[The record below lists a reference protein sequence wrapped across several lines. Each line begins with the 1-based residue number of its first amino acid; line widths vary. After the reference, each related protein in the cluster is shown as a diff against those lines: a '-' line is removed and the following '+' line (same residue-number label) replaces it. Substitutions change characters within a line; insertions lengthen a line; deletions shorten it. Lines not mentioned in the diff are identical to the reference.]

1 MKRGLLLGILAGVGY
16 AIWRENQREHNA
28 VSLRNKVVILTGAAA
43 GIGRSTAHA
52 FAREQAHL
60 LLVDK
65 DAQGLSTIQE
75 AVQQYGVHAATLSID
90 LTDENA
96 PAEIVA
102 YALEKYG
109 RIDAL
114 VNNAG
119 VVISG
124 DMTLHSQEAIKR
136 LFNINVIALIRLTQ
150 AVVPVMKR
158 QHSGHIVNVA
168 SCAATMPSAGY
179 VVYGASKGAVMT
191 FSHALRREVEAD
203 GVRVSY
209 IAPGFINT
217 QMIVHMSEDG
227 MKEAGMISSLT
238 SVGVL
243 EPHHVAEGILQAIQF
258 NDYEVIVGQSGYH
271 LSSWLHRLSPRLLD
285 WVFARFTQR
294 EAILETSHRPE

>member
-1 MKRGLLLGILAGVGY
+1 MKRGLLFGMLAGVGY
-16 AIWRENQREHNA
+16 AIWRENHREQTI

-60 LLVDK
+60 LLIDR
-65 DAQGLSTIQE
+65 DAQGLASIQE
-75 AVQQYGVHAATLSID
+75 AVQQYGVSATTLSID
-90 LTDENA
+90 LTDESA
-96 PAEIVA
+96 SSEIVA

-109 RIDAL
+109 RIDVL

-119 VVISG
+119 LVISG
-124 DMTLHSQEAIKR
+124 DMTLHSQDAIER
-136 LFNINVIALIRLTQ
+136 VFDTNVIALIRLTQ
-150 AVVPVMKR
+150 AVVPIMKR

-191 FSHALRREVEAD
+191 FSHALRRELGAD

-209 IAPGFINT
+209 IASGFINT
-217 QMIVHMSEDG
+217 QMIAHMSEEG

-258 NDYEVIVGQSGYH
+258 NDYEVIVGQAGYH
-271 LSSWLHRLSPRLLD
+271 LSSLLHRLSPRLLD
-285 WVFARFTQR
+285 WVFERFTKR
-294 EAILETSHRPE
+294 DALLETAHRPE